1 MNYLLSLLFLILIFS
16 LYFIIGD
23 TLSKYIRTKRNSFA
37 NKIIIGFITVF
48 LLGFLIGFPLQVFSL
63 SWLFFAIL
71 FIGVLIAISVF
82 IIKKRKDIF
91 KRYLNHLQED
101 PKGAIFRH
109 LKRYWFVYLL
119 VIVFSLLSC
128 MNTQPYYLNNYR
140 DDYYISKIVNL
151 VGEKHLL
158 SEDYGIGIELAR
170 TSLFS
175 YAKIAGYRIFNT
187 YELTYSVLGSLFHI
201 SLPFFCRFTMV
212 IHNYLICFM
221 TYTLFTS
228 LFVDDNFAQY
238 GNLFFCLL
246 MIPAG
251 FAASGMHP
259 IAIRMFE
266 NWRFQ
271 TGIFYGGSITRVLSL
286 PLLFYYGEELF
297 AHNHK
302 ANYLFLLAITLTLTA
317 FQTNAIC
324 YVILYLPLLVLGKI
338 ISYIINKSSQ
348 HASAKIVITIAI
360 FFSILVMGD
369 MIMIRLPFDTTK
381 LVKNAVQF
389 SLYYANVFTY
399 DFFALIGLVALAMLL
414 VFEKDHNARIIEGG
428 TLLLF
433 LMFRFNKNSM
443 FLSLIT
449 SNFYGIARE
458 LTSVLMLMAVFMSIF
473 IVRVLARLPKK
484 EVILSL
490 LALVSV
496 VGTLGYIRE
505 NKENILHYTNIEDN
519 MTKKWYSPRILLD
532 NDKMLP
538 EISVKVGQYFDKLK
552 GDHYYVV
559 CEQNIPYEGTILSD
573 QSILLSSNKIQLF
586 YGDPKNV
593 NEYLEGKKAYKYIKA
608 ILEAYHCQFILT
620 TRPKIAKDLSHNGYC
635 YAIKNTQKHYYLM
648 KKK

>member
-16 LYFIIGD
+16 LYFVIGD
-23 TLSKYIRTKRNSFA
+23 TLSKYIHTKSNTFA

-48 LLGFLIGFPLQVFSL
+48 LIGFLVGFPLQVFSL
-63 SWLFFAIL
+63 SWLLFAVL
-71 FIGVLIAISVF
+71 FIGALVVF
-82 IIKKRKDIF
+82 SIIIIKNRKSTFQQYLHHFQENPQGVIF
-91 KRYLNHLQED
+91 S
-101 PKGAIFRH
+101 H

-140 DDYYISKIVNL
+140 DDYYISKVVNL

-158 SEDYGIGIELAR
+158 SEDYGIGIALVR

-175 YAKIAGYRIFNT
+175 YAKITGYRIFNT
-187 YELTYSVLGSLFHI
+187 YELTYSVLGSVFHI

-228 LFVDDNFAQY
+228 LFVEEDLAQY

-259 IAIRMFE
+259 IYIRMFE

-271 TGIFYGGSITRVLSL
+271 TGIFYGGSVTRVLSL

-297 AHNHK
+297 AHNYK
-302 ANYLFLLAITLTLTA
+302 GNYLFLLVVTLTLTA
-317 FQTNAIC
+317 FQTIAIC
-324 YVILYLPLLVLGKI
+324 YVILYLPLLLLGKI
-338 ISYIINKSSQ
+338 LSFIINKSLR
-348 HASAKIVITIAI
+348 HAPMKIIMTIAI

-369 MIMIRLPFDTTK
+369 MIMMRLPFNTTK
-381 LVKNAVQF
+381 LVSNAMHF

-399 DFFALIGLVALAMLL
+399 DFFALLGLVALATLL
-414 VFEKDHNARIIEGG
+414 VFEKDHNAKLIEGG
-428 TLLLF
+428 ILLLF
-433 LMFRFNKNSM
+433 LMFRFNKSSM

-449 SNFYGIARE
+449 GNFYGIARE
-458 LTSVLMLMAVFMSIF
+458 LTSVLMLMAVFMAIF
-473 IVRVLARLPKK
+473 MIRILARLPKK
-484 EVILSL
+484 KVILSL
-490 LALVSV
+490 LALITVIS
-496 VGTLGYIRE
+496 TLGFICE
-505 NKENILHYTNIEDN
+505 NKENILQYTKIEDN
-519 MTKKWYSPRILLD
+519 MTKKWYSFKILLD
-532 NDKMLP
+532 NDQMLP
-538 EISVKVGQYFDKLK
+538 EISVEVGRYFNKLK

-559 CEQNIPYEGTILSD
+559 CEQSIPYEGTILCD
-573 QSILLSSNKIQLF
+573 QSILLSSSKIQLF
-586 YGDPKNV
+586 YGDPKYI
-593 NEYLEGKKAYKYIKA
+593 NEYLEGRIAYNYIKA
-608 ILEAYHCQFILT
+608 LLDAYHCQYILT
-620 TRPKIAKDLSHNGYC
+620 TRPKIAKDLSHNGYY
-635 YAIKNTQKHYYLM
+635 YAIKNNQKHYYLM